1 MKEKK
6 EKILQIVE
14 KKYGSYTRRIVAVQ
28 LTDNGELV
36 AEFKRYKVIKADTI
50 EECGLR
56 WYRFKGDFL
65 NELKRIAKDTG
76 IEIKIK

>member
-14 KKYGSYTRRIVAVQ
+14 KKYGSYTRRILAAQ
-28 LTDNGELV
+28 LTADGEL
-36 AEFKRYKVIKADTI
+36 AIEFKRYKIIKNTAV

-56 WYRFKGDFL
+56 WYKFKDDFL
-65 NELKRIAKDTG
+65 NELKRIAKETG